1 MKLKKKNLLIIT
13 IILGL
18 SSTGVFYFTT
28 KDHNA
33 DNNKKITEKK
43 SSYSKESIKKI
54 EKLNIKDKIDLDK
67 YSKTLDKAIFSE
79 DFDRNYVTYYEGTK
93 YYDNKN
99 LIKYINKLA
108 KDGTAINEINEIFDK
123 FIEFSNFDINN
134 AKRYLSY
141 SFKNSSYKNQDIV
154 TRVNLSLDK
163 PYYTDTKKVEDDSY
177 IYALVN
183 KYNYVSTSYV
193 PSNLKP
199 LFNISSLKMV
209 DVAADAYKEFVEGA
223 KKDGITFIGTTA
235 YRSAAWQKQLYD
247 SYVNKDGVE
256 KADTYSARPGY
267 SEHQLGYSVDLND
280 PNYKEKRIS
289 PSDYEWI
296 KNNAYKY
303 GFIIRFPGGKE
314 DITGYQEE
322 NWHLRYVGKD
332 VAKEIHDLDITF
344 DEYYDLYIAKHN

>member
-1 MKLKKKNLLIIT
+1 MKIKKKNLLIIT

-18 SSTGVFYFTT
+18 SSVGVFYYTT
-28 KDHNA
+28 KDH
-33 DNNKKITEKK
+33 KEEKNTK
-43 SSYSKESIKKI
+43 ETTTSYSSKSIKKM
-54 EKLNIKDKIDLDK
+54 EDLGIKNKVDTKK
-67 YSKTLDKAIFSE
+67 YNKTLDTAIFDES
-79 DFDRNYVTYYEGTK
+79 FSKNYVEYYLGVK

-99 LIKYINKLA
+99 LISYINNLA
-108 KDGTAINEINEIFDK
+108 KDGSSINEINEIFEK
-123 FIEFSNFDINN
+123 FIKYKNFDINN

-141 SFKNSSYKNQDIV
+141 SFKNKDLDNQDIV

-163 PYYTDTKKVEDDSY
+163 PYYTDTKKIENQSD
-177 IYALVN
+177 IFALVN
-183 KYNYVSTSYV
+183 KYNYVSTTYV
-193 PSNLKP
+193 PSNLKS

-209 DVAADAYKEFVEGA
+209 DVAADAYEEFVKGA
-223 KKDGITFIGTTA
+223 KADGITFIGTTA
-235 YRSAAWQKQLYD
+235 YRSAAWQKELYD
-247 SYVNKDGVE
+247 SYVNRDGVE

-303 GFIIRFPGGKE
+303 GFIIRYPEGKE
-314 DITGYQEE
+314 NITGYSEE

-332 VAKEIHDLDITF
+332 VAKEIHDKNITF
-344 DEYYDLYIAKHN
+344 DEYYDLYIKEYNN